1 MSHRKMDIYLGQF
14 FVPQIGNVEDLSKKL
29 YRALLNKFMIDVSFQ
44 EYNEIKQ
51 YQECIFDLVEDL
63 REKDISFI
71 GEFLNYLDNHDPYL
85 ADNTI
90 MIWSLPRTDDYL
102 SKKFYNKKYEENIK
116 KYNCKLVELV
126 EHPVVKNFCIETL
139 SKTNYV
145 PVHCI
150 DILWFYMNILS
161 FELFFYN
168 TNSCYYLGFV
178 MPEKRGLWDEYIEFG
193 LNVPFILEMGL
204 GNVDY
209 LSKKSGALEEVEELP
224 RGTFK
229 HFIKKFFTSYFLA
242 EKMVSSRCGK
252 NYFSQLRK
260 INDNPSKYFGEK
272 PFTDVEMKK
281 LSMLLN

>member
-1 MSHRKMDIYLGQF
+1 MDNYLRQF
-14 FVPQIGNVEDLSKKL
+14 FVPEIRDIERLSKKL
-29 YRALLNKFMIDVSFQ
+29 YRALLNRFMINVSLQ
-44 EYNEIKQ
+44 EYNDMKQ

-63 REKDISFI
+63 RKMDISFI
-71 GEFLNYLDNHDPYL
+71 EDFLNYLDENDPYM
-85 ADNTI
+85 ADNII
-90 MIWSLPRTDDYL
+90 MCWSLPRTEDYL

-116 KYNCKLVELV
+116 KYNCILVELV
-126 EHPVVKNFCIETL
+126 EHPVVRNFCIETL

-150 DILWFYMNILS
+150 DILWFYMDILS

-168 TNSCYYLGFV
+168 INNCYYLGFV
-178 MPEKRGLWDEYIEFG
+178 TQDIIGTWDECLEFG
-193 LNVPFILEMGL
+193 LNVPFILDMGL
-204 GNVDY
+204 GDINY
-209 LSKKSGALEEVEELP
+209 LSKKDLAFSENGKLL

-229 HFIKKFFTSYFLA
+229 NFIKIFFTDYFLA
-242 EKMVSSRCGK
+242 ERMVSSRCGK

-272 PFTDVEMKK
+272 TFTEIEMKK